1 MAASL
6 LLKVCVL
13 SALTCV
19 SRITVTCASLT
30 SSTSSLQSMDFGIN
44 ATKGLLRESSD
55 GKGILLNN
63 STSETNTTNSTERKQ
78 HHRIVE
84 PRPQSRRRS
93 MKYLV
98 SPEFTMDKFVAF
110 VTTSN
115 NLMNSNTKYP
125 RLDKLTKTFSRL
137 FLSDGMTAV
146 GVFWNMWVSFWTVV
160 DAVANIFRAYETRIL
175 NTIDENQPQPPSPLE
190 DLQQSLDD
198 ANNNIAVVSDLFQQ
212 LARMGEFE
220 DGPADQQQGDDLQPQ
235 VLVRTVKRR
244 LLHDAPQDKQ
254 DNGDEGIG
262 TGNPEDHEEYEKEDK
277 MYPVKQRENSRQAKA
292 QRVAVEKKRRLY
304 YPAGYR
310 SNSDDNQ
317 KDRSS
322 LADAIDYS
330 NPVTRGRRTK
340 RLAVDR
346 KSRKRK
352 SKQKSPISESAF
364 EATSKRSM
372 NIALDRTEK
381 EVERSAIRNK
391 RSNLRFNFGV
401 DKFIYF
407 MAKANNVLNSNT
419 NNVQLNRFTR
429 AFNDLFDS
437 DGMGAWDTFNVLLSS
452 FWTVVDAVT
461 NVFRFNEAR
470 VRDQIQQQQA
480 EAQPDPLGDL
490 QAELDDTNTNLA
502 EVAEL
507 VSNLQNVA
515 AARVENANAKT
526 DKNVGDHG
534 VQHEKKNH
542 HSHPSHEGN
551 KHRVHAS
558 PSLHQTSLGNQE
570 SYKSHLSTKTPE
582 SVTFSPVATKTHGHF
597 ASDSWIPITESP
609 QPSVEANRN
618 FYYPVGRGIS
628 SPDTVHRVEHQYSGS
643 ASRQPTVT
651 YSTNGT
657 PGGSSNRQSSH
668 VTNRH
673 IHIASNYRRTHGS
686 RTGRHTNVSQGY
698 GKTSAVQS
706 ANN

>member
-1 MAASL
+1 MG
-6 LLKVCVL
+6 
-13 SALTCV
+13 
-19 SRITVTCASLT
+19 
-30 SSTSSLQSMDFGIN
+30 FGIN

-55 GKGILLNN
+55 GKGILLKN

-175 NTIDENQPQPPSPLE
+175 NTRDQNEPQPPNPLE
-190 DLQQSLDD
+190 DLEESLDD
-198 ANNNIAVVSDLFQQ
+198 ANDNIAAVSELFQE
-212 LARMGEFE
+212 LKRMGEFE
-220 DGPADQQQGDDLQPQ
+220 DSSAEQQQEDDRESQ
-235 VLVRTVKRR
+235 VMQTVKRR

-254 DNGDEGIG
+254 DNGDEGNG
-262 TGNPEDHEEYEKEDK
+262 TQNHEDHEEYEKEEK
-277 MYPVKQRENSRQAKA
+277 IHPVRQRVSSRQAKA
-292 QRVAVEKKRRLY
+292 QRIGVEKKRHFY
-304 YPAGYR
+304 FPVGYR
-310 SNSDDNQ
+310 SNSADKN
-317 KDRSS
+317 KNRGS
-322 LADAIDYS
+322 LADASDFS
-330 NPVTRGRRTK
+330 NPVTRTRRTEQ
-340 RLAVDR
+340 LAMGI
-346 KSRKRK
+346 KSRKKK
-352 SKQKSPISESAF
+352 SKLKSLISKSAF
-364 EATSKRSM
+364 EPTSKRSM
-372 NIALDRTEK
+372 NFALGRTDVD
-381 EVERSAIRNK
+381 VERSGSRNK

-407 MAKANNVLNSNT
+407 MNKVNNVLNSNT

-480 EAQPDPLGDL
+480 EAQPDPLEDL

-570 SYKSHLSTKTPE
+570 SYKSHLRTKTPE

-643 ASRQPTVT
+643 ASRQPTP

-673 IHIASNYRRTHGS
+673 IYIASNYRRTHGS
-686 RTGRHTNVSQGY
+686 QTGRHTNVSQGY

>member
-1 MAASL
+1 
-6 LLKVCVL
+6 
-13 SALTCV
+13 
-19 SRITVTCASLT
+19 
-30 SSTSSLQSMDFGIN
+30 
-44 ATKGLLRESSD
+44 
-55 GKGILLNN
+55 
-63 STSETNTTNSTERKQ
+63 
-78 HHRIVE
+78 
-84 PRPQSRRRS
+84 
-93 MKYLV
+93 
-98 SPEFTMDKFVAF
+98 
-110 VTTSN
+110 
-115 NLMNSNTKYP
+115 
-125 RLDKLTKTFSRL
+125 
-137 FLSDGMTAV
+137 MTAV

-175 NTIDENQPQPPSPLE
+175 NTRDQNEPQPPDPLE
-190 DLQQSLDD
+190 DLEESLGD
-198 ANNNIAVVSDLFQQ
+198 ANDNIAAVSELFQQ
-212 LARMGEFE
+212 LKRMGEFE
-220 DGPADQQQGDDLQPQ
+220 DSSAEQQQEDDRESQ
-235 VLVRTVKRR
+235 VTQTVKRR

-254 DNGDEGIG
+254 DNGDEGNG
-262 TGNPEDHEEYEKEDK
+262 TQNHEDHEEYEKEEK
-277 MYPVKQRENSRQAKA
+277 IYPVRQRVGSRQAKA
-292 QRVAVEKKRRLY
+292 QRLGVEKKRHFY
-304 YPAGYR
+304 YPVGYR
-310 SNSDDNQ
+310 SNSADNN
-317 KDRSS
+317 KNRGS
-322 LADAIDYS
+322 LADASDFS
-330 NPVTRGRRTK
+330 NLVTRTQRTEQ
-340 RLAVDR
+340 LAMGI
-346 KSRKRK
+346 KSRKKK
-352 SKQKSPISESAF
+352 SKLKSLISKSAF
-364 EATSKRSM
+364 EPTSKRSM
-372 NIALDRTEK
+372 NFALGRTNVD
-381 EVERSAIRNK
+381 VERSGSRSK

-407 MAKANNVLNSNT
+407 MNKANNVLNSNT

-437 DGMGAWDTFNVLLSS
+437 DGMGAFDTFNVFLSS
-452 FWTVVDAVT
+452 FWTIVDAIT

-470 VRDQIQQQQA
+470 VRDQIQRQQA
-480 EAQPDPLGDL
+480 EAQPDPLEDL

-515 AARVENANAKT
+515 AARVENTNAKT

-542 HSHPSHEGN
+542 HSHPNHEGN
-551 KHRVHAS
+551 NHRVHAS

-597 ASDSWIPITESP
+597 ASGSWIPITESP

-618 FYYPVGRGIS
+618 FYYPGNYGNNQFSSRQHNSHSFFMVNELYNPVGRGIS
-628 SPDTVHRVEHQYSGS
+628 SPDTVHRFEHQYSGS
-643 ASRQPTVT
+643 ASRQPTP

-673 IHIASNYRRTHGS
+673 IYIASNYRRTHGS

>member
-1 MAASL
+1 
-6 LLKVCVL
+6 
-13 SALTCV
+13 
-19 SRITVTCASLT
+19 
-30 SSTSSLQSMDFGIN
+30 
-44 ATKGLLRESSD
+44 
-55 GKGILLNN
+55 
-63 STSETNTTNSTERKQ
+63 
-78 HHRIVE
+78 
-84 PRPQSRRRS
+84 
-93 MKYLV
+93 MKSLV
-98 SPEFTMDKFVAF
+98 SPEFTMDKFITFMTA
-110 VTTSN
+110 SN
-115 NLMNSNTKYP
+115 NLVNSNTKYP
-125 RLDKLTKTFSRL
+125 KLDKFTKSFSRL
-137 FLSDGMTAV
+137 YNSDGVTAV
-146 GVFWNMWVSFWTVV
+146 ANFWNMWVNVWTVV

-437 DGMGAWDTFNVLLSS
+437 DGLSAFNTFYTLLAS
-452 FWTVVDAVT
+452 FWTIVDAVA

-470 VRDQIQQQQA
+470 IRDQIQQQQA

-490 QAELDDTNTNLA
+490 QAELDDTNANLA

-507 VSNLQNVA
+507 VSALQNDA
-515 AARVENANAKT
+515 AARVESVNAKT
-526 DKNVGDHG
+526 DKGVGDHG

-542 HSHPSHEGN
+542 HSHPSHVGN
-551 KHRVHAS
+551 NHRVHAS
-558 PSLHQTSLGNQE
+558 PSPHQTSLSNQE
-570 SYKSHLSTKTPE
+570 SYKNHLSTMTPE
-582 SVTFSPVATKTHGHF
+582 SVTFSPVATKPHSHF
-597 ASDSWIPITESP
+597 ASGSWIPITESP
-609 QPSVEANRN
+609 QPSVETNRN
-618 FYYPVGRGIS
+618 FYYPVNYSNNQFSSRQHNPHSFFTVNQLYNPVGRGIS
-628 SPDTVHRVEHQYSGS
+628 SPDTVHWVDHQYSGS
-643 ASRQPTVT
+643 ASRQPMD

-668 VTNRH
+668 AANRH
-673 IHIASNYRRTHGS
+673 IYITSNYRS
-686 RTGRHTNVSQGY
+686 RTGDHTNVSQGY
-698 GKTSAVQS
+698 GKTSAIFQS

>member
-175 NTIDENQPQPPSPLE
+175 NTRDQNEPQPPDPLE
-190 DLQQSLDD
+190 DLEESLDD
-198 ANNNIAVVSDLFQQ
+198 ANDNIAAVSELFQE
-212 LARMGEFE
+212 LKRMGEFE
-220 DGPADQQQGDDLQPQ
+220 DSSAEQQQEDDRESQ
-235 VLVRTVKRR
+235 VMQTVKRR
-244 LLHDAPQDKQ
+244 LLHGAPQDKQ
-254 DNGDEGIG
+254 DNGDEGNG
-262 TGNPEDHEEYEKEDK
+262 TQNHEDHEEYEKEEEIH
-277 MYPVKQRENSRQAKA
+277 PERVGSRQAKA
-292 QRVAVEKKRRLY
+292 QRLGVEKKHHFY
-304 YPAGYR
+304 YPVGYR
-310 SNSDDNQ
+310 SNSADNN
-317 KDRSS
+317 KNRGS
-322 LADAIDYS
+322 LADASDFS
-330 NPVTRGRRTK
+330 NPVTRTRRTEQ
-340 RLAVDR
+340 LAMGI
-346 KSRKRK
+346 KSRKKK
-352 SKQKSPISESAF
+352 SKLKSLISKSAF
-364 EATSKRSM
+364 EPTSKRSM
-372 NIALDRTEK
+372 NFALGRTNVD
-381 EVERSAIRNK
+381 VERSGSRNK
-391 RSNLRFNFGV
+391 RSNVRFNFGV

-407 MAKANNVLNSNT
+407 MNKANNVLNSNT

-437 DGMGAWDTFNVLLSS
+437 DGLSAFNTFYTLLAS
-452 FWTVVDAVT
+452 FWTIVDAVA

-470 VRDQIQQQQA
+470 IRDQIQQQQA

>member
-19 SRITVTCASLT
+19 SRITFTCASLT
-30 SSTSSLQSMDFGIN
+30 SSTSSLQSMGFGIN

-55 GKGILLNN
+55 GKGILLKN
-63 STSETNTTNSTERKQ
+63 STSETSTTNSTERKQ

-84 PRPQSRRRS
+84 PRQQSRRRS
-93 MKYLV
+93 MKSLV

-137 FLSDGMTAV
+137 FNSDGMTAV

-175 NTIDENQPQPPSPLE
+175 NTRDQNEPQPPNPLE
-190 DLQQSLDD
+190 DLEESLDD
-198 ANNNIAVVSDLFQQ
+198 ANDNIAAVSELFQE
-212 LARMGEFE
+212 LKRMGEFE
-220 DGPADQQQGDDLQPQ
+220 DSSAEQPQ
-235 VLVRTVKRR
+235 
-244 LLHDAPQDKQ
+244 
-254 DNGDEGIG
+254 
-262 TGNPEDHEEYEKEDK
+262 EDD
-277 MYPVKQRENSRQAKA
+277 RESQVMAHKIMKITKNMK
-292 QRVAVEKKRRLY
+292 KKRKFI
-304 YPAGYR
+304 P
-310 SNSDDNQ
+310 SNSADNN
-317 KDRSS
+317 KNHGS
-322 LADAIDYS
+322 LADASDFS
-330 NPVTRGRRTK
+330 NPVTRTRRTEQ
-340 RLAVDR
+340 LAMGI
-346 KSRKRK
+346 KSRKKK
-352 SKQKSPISESAF
+352 SKLKSLISKSPF
-364 EATSKRSM
+364 EPTSKRSM
-372 NIALDRTEK
+372 NFALGRTNVD
-381 EVERSAIRNK
+381 VERSGSRSK

-407 MAKANNVLNSNT
+407 MNKANNVLNSNT

-437 DGMGAWDTFNVLLSS
+437 DGMGAFDTFNVLLSS
-452 FWTVVDAVT
+452 FWTVVDAIT

-470 VRDQIQQQQA
+470 VRDQIQRQQA
-480 EAQPDPLGDL
+480 EAQPDPLEDL

-551 KHRVHAS
+551 NHRVHAS

-618 FYYPVGRGIS
+618 FYYPGNYGNNQFSSRQHNSHSFFMVNELYNPVGRGIS
-628 SPDTVHRVEHQYSGS
+628 SPDTVHRFEHQYSGS
-643 ASRQPTVT
+643 ASRQPTP

-673 IHIASNYRRTHGS
+673 IYIASNYRRTHGS